1 MTVHSGNNNK
11 QSLTPTMKLSE
22 LNPYSFKA
30 QRLLG
35 QTIHLSPLLEQK
47 ATPEQKRRK
56 IDIADLLL
64 EKQ

>member
-1 MTVHSGNNNK
+1 
-11 QSLTPTMKLSE
+11 MKLSE

-30 QRLLG
+30 KRLLG
-35 QTIHLSPLLEQK
+35 QK

-64 EKQ
+64 ENQ